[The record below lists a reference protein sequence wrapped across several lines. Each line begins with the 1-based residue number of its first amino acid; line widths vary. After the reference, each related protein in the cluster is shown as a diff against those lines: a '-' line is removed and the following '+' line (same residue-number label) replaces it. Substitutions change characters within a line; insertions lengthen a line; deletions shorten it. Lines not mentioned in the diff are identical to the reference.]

1 MEYKHRIDHMM
12 YNLWIIS
19 ISARSQ
25 FSIRQFGW
33 WGWGSDPSS
42 PVYSSKDNEIS
53 DPLTLFCTRSSS
65 KAEIVSMIESSQEKE
80 RSQQQHKAEMAFKL
94 MDRNNDGYVT
104 KQEMLST
111 TKKLTQKQVRCDE

>member
-1 MEYKHRIDHMM
+1 MDNQYFRPQ
-12 YNLWIIS
+12 S
-19 ISARSQ
+19 IFHST
-25 FSIRQFGW
+25 IRLVGM
-33 WGWGSDPSS
+33 GVGPLS
-42 PVYSSKDNEIS
+42 PVYSIKDNEIS

-111 TKKLTQKQVRCDE
+111 TKKLTQKQVGCRIETKLMKI